1 MAVRF
6 SLVCGLI
13 CGTLLRTPWNGGVLL
28 ERVGICS
35 WCTGM
40 GEWAYSHHK
49 LGPSGNLTLFWGHR
63 LVRLGDIQITFLGT
77 FIRGGCLYFSLEYF
91 LGFLLCDILN
101 TYKSRENS
109 LMNPHVL
116 THHLAST
123 IILLPLSSP
132 TFFPWKILSK
142 ISHTSYL
149 FTFKYFRT
157 YFQQIKDF
165 LKTGHATTSLSHLVN

>member
-1 MAVRF
+1 MLLVHRDGWVDF
-6 SLVCGLI
+6 S
-13 CGTLLRTPWNGGVLL
+13 P
-28 ERVGICS
+28 
-35 WCTGM
+35 
-40 GEWAYSHHK
+40 HK
-49 LGPSGNLTLFWGHR
+49 LGPSGNSTLFWGHR
-63 LVRLGDIQITFLGT
+63 LVRLGDIQIAFLGT

-109 LMNPHVL
+109 VMNPHVR

-132 TFFPWKILSK
+132 PPFFPWKILSK
-142 ISHTSYL
+142 IPHTSYL
-149 FTFKYFRT
+149 FTFKYFRI

-165 LKTGHATTSLSHLVN
+165 FKTGHATTSLSHLVN